1 MLLEFESDSGFQEVI
16 GEPTSFNEA
25 VVMIRE
31 YLKRKKFSPFYWE
44 WMQSKDLWILDFGS
58 YRNSIF
64 LTNLNDNLIEEFNEF
79 YERSN

>member
-16 GEPTSFNEA
+16 GEPKSFNEA

-31 YLKRKKFSPFYWE
+31 YLNCRGFSPYYWE
-44 WMQSKDLWILDFGS
+44 WMQGEDLWILDFGS
-58 YRNSIF
+58 YRNSVF
-64 LTNLNDNLIEEFNEF
+64 LTNLNDNLIEEFNKF